1 LTSAGSGESE
11 IATTLAAGESPSR
24 RLRRKIALAT
34 GPFAA
39 ACTSLVTH
47 PQLKQL
53 WPEYL
58 VVQHQIIRGT
68 VPLTKVASQ
77 RAQTLVDRDP
87 VASGLAVYLDEHV
100 DEERGHDDDLLGDL
114 EALGISADLVLGR
127 IPSPAVASLVGAQ
140 YYWIFHYH
148 PVTLLGYVSL
158 LEGYPPSTELIQRL
172 IDASGYPRDAFRTML
187 AHAELDP
194 GHRDELNELLDS
206 LPLTHEQSI
215 ALGVNAM
222 FSVDMFTRAIDEVI
236 DEFPA

>member
-140 YYWIFHYH
+140 YYWILHHH
-148 PVTLLGYVSL
+148 PIAFLGFVALMEGFPPTPELVETLMARSGHPA
-158 LEGYPPSTELIQRL
+158 EG
-172 IDASGYPRDAFRTML
+172 FRTF
-187 AHAELDP
+187 AEHGELDP
-194 GHRDELNELLDS
+194 GHRDHLDRTLDR
-206 LPLTHEQSI
+206 LPLTPAHE
-215 ALGVNAM
+215 AVMGVSATATAGLAA
-222 FSVDMFTRAIDEVI
+222 VVVEEVLSRT
-236 DEFPA
+236 

>member
-127 IPSPAVASLVGAQ
+127 TPSPAVASLVGAQ
-140 YYWIFHYH
+140 YYWILHHH
-148 PVTLLGYVSL
+148 PIAFLGFVALMEGFPPTPELVETLMARSGHPA
-158 LEGYPPSTELIQRL
+158 EG
-172 IDASGYPRDAFRTML
+172 FRTF
-187 AHAELDP
+187 AEHGELDP
-194 GHRDELNELLDS
+194 GHRDHLDRTLDR
-206 LPLTHEQSI
+206 LPLTPVHE
-215 ALGVNAM
+215 AVMGVSATATAGLAA
-222 FSVDMFTRAIDEVI
+222 VVVEEVLSRT
-236 DEFPA
+236 

>member
-140 YYWIFHYH
+140 YYWILHHH
-148 PVTLLGYVSL
+148 PIAFLGFVALMEGFPPTPELVETLMARSGHPA
-158 LEGYPPSTELIQRL
+158 EG
-172 IDASGYPRDAFRTML
+172 FRTF
-187 AHAELDP
+187 AEHGELDP
-194 GHRDELNELLDS
+194 GHRDHLDRTLDQ
-206 LPLTHEQSI
+206 LPLTPTQE
-215 ALGVNAM
+215 AVMGVSATATAGLAA
-222 FSVDMFTRAIDEVI
+222 VVVEEVLSRT
-236 DEFPA
+236 